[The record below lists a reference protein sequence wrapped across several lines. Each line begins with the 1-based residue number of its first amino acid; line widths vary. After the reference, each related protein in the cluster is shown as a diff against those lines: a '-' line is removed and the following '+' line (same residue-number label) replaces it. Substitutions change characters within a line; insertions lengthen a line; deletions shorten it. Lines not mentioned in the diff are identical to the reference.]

1 MRLYARLFVLVRSEL
16 RTQFPAQFIAQ
27 NLSVARFSAS
37 FSRVSASRTAGACEL
52 SVLRPRLA
60 RVVVCPSALVVLR
73 GLSVLVVAIVIVRI
87 IIGRV

>member
-1 MRLYARLFVLVRSEL
+1 MRLYARFFVLVRSEL
-16 RTQFPAQFIAQ
+16 RAQFPAQFIAQ
-27 NLSVARFSAS
+27 NFSVARF
-37 FSRVSASRTAGACEL
+37 SASRTAGACEL

-73 GLSVLVVAIVIVRI
+73 GLSVLAVAIVRI